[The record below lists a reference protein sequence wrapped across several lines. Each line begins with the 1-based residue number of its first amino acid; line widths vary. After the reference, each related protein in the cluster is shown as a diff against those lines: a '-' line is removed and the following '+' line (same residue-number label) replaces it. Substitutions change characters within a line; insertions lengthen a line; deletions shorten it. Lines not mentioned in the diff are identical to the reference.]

1 MSYNNILEEE
11 LKNKVGHDYFAS
23 YNHTDIIERIDF
35 AVAHP
40 KTFSGQKHYFLWAEA
55 KRANSDIYKAL
66 AQLILTIGKA
76 RTFERFLPPNYLG
89 VFNSQ
94 IIAFI
99 PYWEI
104 QDIFSQNDFNW
115 SVTPSNH
122 NTSIQ
127 PRQKHPRPQRLPL
140 PIRHRRQRTTHLYKR
155 KLRHRKNNHQQ
166 NTNHQKQ
173 LHNHLQQMATSR
185 TPHY

>member
-1 MSYNNILEEE
+1 MKYQNILEEE
-11 LKNKVGHDYFAS
+11 LKNKVGHDYFAA

-40 KTFSGQKHYFLWAEA
+40 ETFFGQKHYFLWAEA

-76 RTFERFLPPNYLG
+76 RTFERLLPPNYLG

-115 SVTPSNH
+115 NVTPPNSSKYTTASK
-122 NTSIQ
+122 TSSTATPTTSDSAPTTKNYTLLSKKTSSSEKQ
-127 PRQKHPRPQRLPL
+127 PPTK
-140 PIRHRRQRTTHLYKR
+140 YKSP
-155 KLRHRKNNHQQ
+155 KTILLLSIINGYK
-166 NTNHQKQ
+166 
-173 LHNHLQQMATSR
+173 
-185 TPHY
+185 

>member
-11 LKNKVGHDYFAS
+11 LKNKVGHDYFAP

-40 KTFSGQKHYFLWAEA
+40 ETFFGQKHYFLWAEA

-76 RTFERFLPPNYLG
+76 RTFERLLPPNYLG

-94 IIAFI
+94 LIAFI
-99 PYWEI
+99 PYWEV

-115 SVTPSNH
+115 SLHPPTIIPPSSSKYTTASKTSSNATPT
-122 NTSIQ
+122 TSDSV
-127 PRQKHPRPQRLPL
+127 PTTKNYTPL
-140 PIRHRRQRTTHLYKR
+140 
-155 KLRHRKNNHQQ
+155 
-166 NTNHQKQ
+166 
-173 LHNHLQQMATSR
+173 
-185 TPHY
+185 